1 MIMMVLSPEM
11 FERYTDEVMKETKR
25 APGNGQLRVLHFPQI
40 PCKPFEV
47 WTRTIEDAEAILK
60 VLAQYDL
67 FLLAENHRGD
77 FSNAQSI
84 QVWDDEC
91 PDDEGSC
98 WIDLDEDEQAEVAKC
113 GGYEKY
119 KSSKG

>member
-1 MIMMVLSPEM
+1 MMK
-11 FERYTDEVMKETKR
+11 DIAKEEKK
-25 APGNGQLRVLHFPQI
+25 PSHGQYRVLHFPQI

-47 WTRTIEDAEAILK
+47 WVQTIKDGQATQNL
-60 VLAQYDL
+60 LAQYDL

-77 FSNAQSI
+77 FSNISMI

-98 WIDLDEDEQAEVAKC
+98 WIDIDDDEQAEIQKF
-113 GGYEKY
+113 GSYEEY
-119 KSSKG
+119 KKSGHTS